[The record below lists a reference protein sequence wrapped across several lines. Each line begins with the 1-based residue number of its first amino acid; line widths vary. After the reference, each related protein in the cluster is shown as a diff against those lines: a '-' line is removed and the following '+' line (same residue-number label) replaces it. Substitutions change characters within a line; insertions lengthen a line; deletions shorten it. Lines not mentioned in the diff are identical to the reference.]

1 MSDEKNTNI
10 ENNND
15 LRESTVK
22 LNVAKN
28 IAAARNAMDIS
39 QDVLAE
45 RAHIGRA
52 TLIQI
57 ENAKADPRLS
67 TLVKLA
73 TALEVNPSILLMGK
87 EEFEAIARI
96 SETLLEQKLQKM
108 DPQIVKMTQHLVDSG
123 MDRNRNRA
131 AKMGGEMVQSVGM
144 TNGVIS
150 GAAIGTILLPG
161 VGTVIGGILG
171 SLFGKKLTKQ

>member
-1 MSDEKNTNI
+1 MSSEKNTTTDS
-10 ENNND
+10 END
-15 LRESTVK
+15 LRGDEVK

-45 RAHIGRA
+45 KAHIGRA

-57 ENAKADPRLS
+57 ETGKADPRLS
-67 TLVKLA
+67 TLIKIA
-73 TALEVNPSILLMGK
+73 TALEVNPSMLLMGK
-87 EEFEAIARI
+87 VEFEAIASFSM
-96 SETLLEQKLQKM
+96 SELECTLQKF
-108 DPQIVKMTQHLVDSG
+108 DPNMVELTRHLVDSG

-131 AKMGGEMVQSVGM
+131 AKIGGEMSSAVGM
-144 TNGVIS
+144 ASGAIS

-161 VGTVIGGILG
+161 LGTVIGAALG
-171 SLFGKKLTKQ
+171 SLFGKKLTKR